1 MNAFV
6 KILGL
11 LALSS
16 AAHASAPSILLEA
29 CNLFDDRAKRLECL
43 RAANSHSSGEQM
55 PTRQVPAQ
63 VSTPNSLAGF
73 DAASSPSRSRAPS
86 RSSGG
91 ATCYTGPRG
100 GTYTITA
107 SGRKNYSGC

>member
-1 MNAFV
+1 MRGF
-6 KILGL
+6 IRIFGL
-11 LALSS
+11 LTM
-16 AAHASAPSILLEA
+16 ASTAQASTPPILLEA

-43 RAANSHSSGEQM
+43 RAANGQTPSAQ
-55 PTRQVPAQ
+55 TRQTPAQ
-63 VSTPNSLAGF
+63 TATPNALAGF
-73 DAASSPSRSRAPS
+73 HSAPSPSRSQAAS

-107 SGRKNYSGC
+107 SGRKNYNGC